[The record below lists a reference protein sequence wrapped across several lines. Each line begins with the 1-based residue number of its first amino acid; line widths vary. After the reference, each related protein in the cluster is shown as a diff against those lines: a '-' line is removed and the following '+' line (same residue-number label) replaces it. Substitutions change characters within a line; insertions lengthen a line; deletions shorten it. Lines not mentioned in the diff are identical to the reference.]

1 MNMVTTERRA
11 TRSTVVHRRKV
22 VLRSVGRQISEDE
35 SVDDP
40 ADVLRGVLSD
50 LLLSAIIDKASLISP
65 QQTETALAA

>member
-11 TRSTVVHRRKV
+11 SRSTVVHRRKV